1 MEEILD
7 TFDEGMKWVGTASR
21 QEVHRVGAWH
31 QTFHC
36 WVLHRTQEGD
46 FLLLQRRHE
55 TKDTHPNKLDISCA
69 GHLETGEKPSDGI
82 RELREELGIEVAFNS
97 LQTVGV
103 YKNSVHSGDV
113 KDNEF
118 CNIFVLVRNDETL
131 SNYSPA
137 LGEVSG
143 LYLIR
148 AVDMESLCNLTV
160 ETAVING
167 FDIDDQGRHFER
179 TVNMSLNDMVGYDLS
194 YYKMLF
200 KKIRAPYSG
209 LYNLT
214 TEGEA

>member
-1 MEEILD
+1 MERSLLEEILD
-7 TFDEGMKWVGTASR
+7 TFDEDMKRIGAAPR

-36 WVLHRTQEGD
+36 WIVHRMQEGD
-46 FLLLQRRHE
+46 SLVLQRRHE

-82 RELREELGIEVAFNS
+82 RELREELGIEVDFSS
-97 LQTVGV
+97 LQNVGV
-103 YKNSVHSGDV
+103 YKYSVNSRDV

-118 CNIFVLVRNDETL
+118 CNIFVLIRNDEAL

-148 AVDMESLCNLTV
+148 AVDMENIFRLKI

-167 FDIDDQGRHFER
+167 FDIDDHGGRFER
-179 TVNMSLNDMVGYDLS
+179 TINMSLSDMVRYDLS

-200 KKIRAPYSG
+200 KKIRA
-209 LYNLT
+209 L
-214 TEGEA
+214 